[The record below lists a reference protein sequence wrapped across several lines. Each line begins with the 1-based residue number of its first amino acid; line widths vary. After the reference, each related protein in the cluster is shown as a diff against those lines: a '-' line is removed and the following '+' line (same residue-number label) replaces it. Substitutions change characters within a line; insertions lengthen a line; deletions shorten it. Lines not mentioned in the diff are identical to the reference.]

1 MGEWSFTSLFYPV
14 RHIFRFS
21 ESRQDDLTD
30 LLSEPAQCKPHY
42 DVLASNSPCT
52 TFLAS
57 FANREGD
64 TYQVRNSSLA
74 RLTTLDRKIDRLF
87 RAWNVMIFG
96 EEGGNASDYSISP
109 SDCLFNAK
117 LLTCLLTYPPCLET
131 QEVEESLNGQEI
143 SYGRLKKR
151 SVQQSEEIPLCRQH
165 CVVITSLMCAS
176 PFGQTANQAP
186 LAHLFTRAQSGP
198 GDEVD
203 GGYFQTGWTQ
213 LLRAHQRAGLDLLT
227 SPTGHSIL
235 SSNLTHAKAVE
246 VVCGGLPSMEDEEE
260 RCLSV
265 DFEAAMASAV
275 PSAASTPNDSA
286 LVATD
291 NRDCYVDRGQDYRG
305 PAVAS
310 ANCLSW
316 EEVAQFSP
324 LEDDSVTREDEGNGM
339 STDLP
344 SGQPSMSQIG
354 WPGLFTLT
362 PTLFPDTL
370 GSSSSPS
377 SLLSVPSE
385 APATCRNPLG
395 LAPQPFCL
403 VAHAVDPDS
412 STPQLVPIPCF
423 QLPSC
428 AQLRAAA
435 LITEAPSPSTDIG
448 AVRSSFYNASIRVS
462 FLFGIVGVTL
472 FIFLLAYVVQV
483 RLHKRDP
490 PGKQVLAISQVTG
503 PQAHRLAQLQRR
515 RLVRRTPRPL
525 RCLLLRLLRSGRHLP
540 SKPSEATLKG
550 CPSSDDRVSCFTC
563 GSKTAKGLPTPA
575 STKIFDSV
583 DEEDEEF
590 EQLAASMR
598 VPVRQSVGAPP
609 ALPACFPA
617 AFNGSGDTV
626 DGLPPDES
634 SILARTQLSDQPTYF
649 EKGPR
654 ADQAAFE
661 VDTYY
666 SVEAVGNV
674 LHPKLKGLAYPRK
687 LLIELRPIAQRA
699 FGTVILARAPNLP
712 VSVSQSPSD
721 TVQSTTGPSVPP
733 TTSPLVVIK
742 TLHFNADSVAQ
753 FSFLR
758 EAELLVE
765 FNHPNILKVLGLCVP
780 LQPLTLVCEY
790 MPRGDLNSCLR
801 RLHAAGDSGEESALS
816 VDRLLGIAA
825 DICEAMIYLGYK
837 SYVHRDLATRSCLL
851 ATDWTAKLSDFSMC
865 RLVNRGAD
873 LVDRG
878 VSALPVRWL
887 PVESLLDGIFN
898 FDTDVWSFGVFL
910 WELFTFGAV
919 PFEDASVS
927 EIIKGLLTGK
937 RLSCPDG
944 CCPAVY
950 ELMLQCWSD
959 DRSQRPTFLHI
970 KKTLSSLAAR

>member
-1 MGEWSFTSLFYPV
+1 MILVSTNSFFPRT
-14 RHIFRFS
+14 
-21 ESRQDDLTD
+21 
-30 LLSEPAQCKPHY
+30 
-42 DVLASNSPCT
+42 
-52 TFLAS
+52 
-57 FANREGD
+57 
-64 TYQVRNSSLA
+64 
-74 RLTTLDRKIDRLF
+74 
-87 RAWNVMIFG
+87 
-96 EEGGNASDYSISP
+96 
-109 SDCLFNAK
+109 
-117 LLTCLLTYPPCLET
+117 
-131 QEVEESLNGQEI
+131 
-143 SYGRLKKR
+143 
-151 SVQQSEEIPLCRQH
+151 
-165 CVVITSLMCAS
+165 
-176 PFGQTANQAP
+176 
-186 LAHLFTRAQSGP
+186 
-198 GDEVD
+198 
-203 GGYFQTGWTQ
+203 
-213 LLRAHQRAGLDLLT
+213 LLRPAFPA
-227 SPTGHSIL
+227 
-235 SSNLTHAKAVE
+235 
-246 VVCGGLPSMEDEEE
+246 
-260 RCLSV
+260 
-265 DFEAAMASAV
+265 
-275 PSAASTPNDSA
+275 
-286 LVATD
+286 
-291 NRDCYVDRGQDYRG
+291 DCYVDRGQDYRG

-403 VAHAVDPDS
+403 VAHAVDPAS

-462 FLFGIVGVTL
+462 LHPPPSPRFYEACKVSFLFGIVGVTL

-483 RLHKRDP
+483 RLDKRDP

-598 VPVRQSVGAPP
+598 VPVP
-609 ALPACFPA
+609 
-617 AFNGSGDTV
+617 
-626 DGLPPDES
+626 
-634 SILARTQLSDQPTYF
+634 
-649 EKGPR
+649 
-654 ADQAAFE
+654 
-661 VDTYY
+661 
-666 SVEAVGNV
+666 
-674 LHPKLKGLAYPRK
+674 
-687 LLIELRPIAQRA
+687 
-699 FGTVILARAPNLP
+699 
-712 VSVSQSPSD
+712 
-721 TVQSTTGPSVPP
+721 TTGPSVSP

-801 RLHAAGDSGEESALS
+801 RLQAAGDPGEESALS

-837 SYVHRDLATRSCLL
+837 SYVHSALWQYIYAVFLFHRDLATRSCLL

-919 PFEDASVS
+919 PFADASVS
-927 EIIKGLLTGK
+927 EVSLTRTILFSLGAANIIKGLLTGK

-970 KKTLSSLAAR
+970 KKTLSSLTTR

>member
-1 MGEWSFTSLFYPV
+1 MFPKRWPWTPSRWNFPPSLLLFLLLIATPFPLPTPESSVEITRVREGDYALLPACTPPSVRDYKSRGWNWTHNNMQILSRSEFIIPNPLNGSLTVQVQLADVNSKYQCEAYVVLANQTIIKGEIKTHFIIPIVPAFLTNPPTNRSIRWAAYYTFLCDAGGTDATLERRLNGQIVRRRRVRIFNDSLVECRAYNSVSDRVEKAYLTIIP
-14 RHIFRFS
+14 

-30 LLSEPAQCKPHY
+30 LLSGPAQ
-42 DVLASNSPCT
+42 S
-52 TFLAS
+52 
-57 FANREGD
+57 
-64 TYQVRNSSLA
+64 
-74 RLTTLDRKIDRLF
+74 
-87 RAWNVMIFG
+87 
-96 EEGGNASDYSISP
+96 
-109 SDCLFNAK
+109 
-117 LLTCLLTYPPCLET
+117 
-131 QEVEESLNGQEI
+131 
-143 SYGRLKKR
+143 
-151 SVQQSEEIPLCRQH
+151 
-165 CVVITSLMCAS
+165 
-176 PFGQTANQAP
+176 
-186 LAHLFTRAQSGP
+186 
-198 GDEVD
+198 
-203 GGYFQTGWTQ
+203 
-213 LLRAHQRAGLDLLT
+213 
-227 SPTGHSIL
+227 
-235 SSNLTHAKAVE
+235 
-246 VVCGGLPSMEDEEE
+246 
-260 RCLSV
+260 
-265 DFEAAMASAV
+265 AMASAV

-305 PAVAS
+305 PAVAL

-448 AVRSSFYNASIRVS
+448 AVS

-483 RLHKRDP
+483 RLDKRDP

-550 CPSSDDRVSCFTC
+550 CPSSDDHVSCFTC

-626 DGLPPDES
+626 DGLSPDES

-674 LHPKLKGLAYPRK
+674 LHPKLKSLAYPRK
-687 LLIELRPIAQRA
+687 LLTELRPIAQRA

-712 VSVSQSPSD
+712 VSVSHSPSD
-721 TVQSTTGPSVPP
+721 AVQSTTGPSVSP

-801 RLHAAGDSGEESALS
+801 RLQAAGDSGEESALS